1 MPVEYRFIVFQPSE
15 AALALA
21 QFARRNGRKIPKG
34 KPINAEPVTT
44 ADPPS
49 GVLVIEAEDAS
60 EVPVS
65 FKSEEVVA
73 ALILHCLTTK
83 IPLPQ
88 NSEKVLE
95 TFKLDN
101 TKLFALR
108 IGVFPD
114 AGKPEKPA
122 GRDADDPSS

>member
-1 MPVEYRFIVFQPSE
+1 MPVEYRFIVFRPNES
-15 AALALA
+15 ARALA

-34 KPINAEPVTT
+34 TPINAEPVTT
-44 ADPPS
+44 TDPPT
-49 GVLVIEAEDAS
+49 GLLVFQAEDAK
-60 EVPVS
+60 EVHVS

-95 TFKLDN
+95 PFKLDDSIR
-101 TKLFALR
+101 FALR

-114 AGKPEKPA
+114 AGKPEKTGGS
-122 GRDADDPSS
+122 GRR

>member
-1 MPVEYRFIVFQPSE
+1 MPVEYRFIVFRPNE
-15 AALALA
+15 AAKALA

-34 KPINAEPVTT
+34 KPLSAEPVTT
-44 ADPPS
+44 AAPPS
-49 GVLVIEAEDAS
+49 GTLVIEAEDGK
-60 EVPVS
+60 EVEVS

-73 ALILHCLTTK
+73 ALILHCLTAK

-95 TFKLDN
+95 AFKLDN
-101 TKLFALR
+101 TMRFAIR

-114 AGKPEKPA
+114 AGKPEKTS
-122 GRDADDPSS
+122 GS

>member
-1 MPVEYRFIVFQPSE
+1 MPVEYRFIVFRPNE
-15 AALALA
+15 AAQALS
-21 QFARRNGRKIPKG
+21 QFARRNGRKVPKG

-44 ADPPS
+44 TDPPS
-49 GVLVIEAEDAS
+49 GNLMLEVEDS
-60 EVPVS
+60 KERKIS

-95 TFKLDN
+95 AFKLDN
-101 TKLFALR
+101 SMRFALR

-114 AGKPEKPA
+114 QGKAKKTSET
-122 GRDADDPSS
+122 GQR

>member
-1 MPVEYRFIVFQPSE
+1 MPVEYRFIVFRPNE
-15 AALALA
+15 AAQALS
-21 QFARRNGRKIPKG
+21 QFARRNGRKVPKG
-34 KPINAEPVTT
+34 KPINAEPVTNT
-44 ADPPS
+44 DPPS
-49 GVLVIEAEDAS
+49 GNLMLEVEDS
-60 EVPVS
+60 KERKIS

-95 TFKLDN
+95 AFKLDN
-101 TKLFALR
+101 SMRFALR

-114 AGKPEKPA
+114 QGKAKKTSET
-122 GRDADDPSS
+122 GQR